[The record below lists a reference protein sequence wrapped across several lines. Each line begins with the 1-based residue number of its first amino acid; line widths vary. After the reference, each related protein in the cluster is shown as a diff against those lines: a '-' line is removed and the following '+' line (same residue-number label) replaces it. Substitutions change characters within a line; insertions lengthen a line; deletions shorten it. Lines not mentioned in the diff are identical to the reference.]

1 MYEISYLLTT
11 IKVSKIMIKNVI
23 TVNENEVVEE
33 AARIMADKNIGCLPV
48 MKDSL
53 LVGIITDSDLFR
65 VFTNAF
71 GARHKGVRFVISLGE
86 HPGQIAKVTGAVA
99 AQNGNIVSLVTT
111 EGDDTAHRRVTMKVE
126 GITKQQAEAII
137 KNFPDVTL
145 EDIRDAQ

>member
-1 MYEISYLLTT
+1 
-11 IKVSKIMIKNVI
+11 
-23 TVNENEVVEE
+23 
-33 AARIMADKNIGCLPV
+33 MADKNIGCLPV
-48 MKDSL
+48 MRDSL
-53 LVGIITDSDLFR
+53 LVGIITDSDLFH

-111 EGDDTAHRRVTMKVE
+111 EGDDIAHRRVTMKVE

-145 EDIRDAQ
+145 EDIRDAS